1 MAPAFRRQKQGDLC
15 EFRFSLIY
23 KTSYGTVRAVI
34 QRNPLSNNNNNNK
47 SKPRDWR
54 DGSVAKNSCCLC
66 RGSRFNSQ
74 YPHGIYKY
82 HMVVIN
88 KAHVLIYNSASRGS
102 NAFSDQD
109 LFRHQTHIWNAYA
122 PAGKTIILIK
132 KSFSKK
138 LEMQI

>member
-1 MAPAFRRQKQGDLC
+1 MAQW
-15 EFRFSLIY
+15 LI
-23 KTSYGTVRAVI
+23 TLVVFAED
-34 QRNPLSNNNNNNK
+34 P
-47 SKPRDWR
+47 
-54 DGSVAKNSCCLC
+54 GSIPS
-66 RGSRFNSQ
+66 
-74 YPHGIYKY
+74 I

-88 KAHVLIYNSASRGS
+88 KAHMLIYNSASRGS

-109 LFRHQTHIWNAYA
+109 LLRHQTHIWNTYA